1 MSTLYLHIGTP
12 KTGTTAVQHFMF
24 CNRKILSELGCFVPD
39 FGLRYKGIGYRR
51 NAHWLLPFVREEKQY
66 RKCMRV
72 LEENA
77 KKYPAIFMSDEAIW
91 NTCGS
96 RPGYWKKLI
105 EELAEIGIRLKVIA
119 YVRRQDDYLYSYW
132 AEQVRRGN
140 TGAVNYREYKAES
153 PRVFEHLNY
162 YRYFKTI
169 IPVIGQENISI
180 GIYESGRFQNLQ
192 DISRDMLSR
201 IDEVQWSEKFQEP
214 ESEEN
219 ASLKDKLA
227 GLQKEKD
234 KYANLVNGQTYL
246 YENGTF
252 TAVDVKP
259 GSPLTV
265 YFDLGS
271 AKLSAREQAHLEYF
285 VENVIDGNTKISVN
299 GYADKQTGSAR
310 RNQQLSEQRVQTV
323 VDLLT
328 KAGANASN
336 IETAAHG
343 SEIQLF
349 DTAAKNRVATIEV
362 K

>member
-96 RPGYWKKLI
+96 RPGYWKKLM

-219 ASLKDKLA
+219 ASLKDVPLLIRKYLNRMDAFRKNTPVLNEALLRVQKRLAAEGELQGRKDFFMGKQSKVAGKYQTSNEKLA
-227 GLQKEKD
+227 RKIMGLEDGVLFADRSVKEEE
-234 KYANLVNGQTYL
+234 AVFSNEELVQAFGYL
-246 YENGTF
+246 LLELG
-252 TAVDVKP
+252 
-259 GSPLTV
+259 LTEKEG
-265 YFDLGS
+265 LKGLKR
-271 AKLSAREQAHLEYF
+271 KLSMKLPH
-285 VENVIDGNTKISVN
+285 
-299 GYADKQTGSAR
+299 
-310 RNQQLSEQRVQTV
+310 
-323 VDLLT
+323 
-328 KAGANASN
+328 
-336 IETAAHG
+336 
-343 SEIQLF
+343 
-349 DTAAKNRVATIEV
+349 
-362 K
+362 